1 MLSGLNEYILDGA
14 ISPKEMKEKNTVA
27 VQMLM
32 DGQGNYNGM
41 DLHVGGTV
49 RVKVPVSQDVPDE
62 VLRFQEGEEWY
73 QEKEFTISALVSRS
87 MGKNQYFIGD
97 SDGANLGIIM
107 SNEQMQQNFG
117 VQGYTSISAD
127 KKEGAD
133 GEAVKKEIL
142 RCTSGIPRCLLQDYT
157 TAIDRQNRFLEQ
169 KMVFFYGIAVI
180 LLLISLFHIMNSISY
195 LVISRRR
202 EFGILRAMGITDS
215 GFMKMMVR
223 EGVRYGIYANLFMLL
238 MYVAVRKILLYFMV
252 HINLFLS
259 PHEEVPFSVLAVVL
273 AVNLLV
279 SLTAVILPAR
289 TIVLG
294 NVIEEIGEQ

>member
-1 MLSGLNEYILDGA
+1 
-14 ISPKEMKEKNTVA
+14 
-27 VQMLM
+27 
-32 DGQGNYNGM
+32 
-41 DLHVGGTV
+41 
-49 RVKVPVSQDVPDE
+49 
-62 VLRFQEGEEWY
+62 
-73 QEKEFTISALVSRS
+73 
-87 MGKNQYFIGD
+87 
-97 SDGANLGIIM
+97 
-107 SNEQMQQNFG
+107 
-117 VQGYTSISAD
+117 
-127 KKEGAD
+127 
-133 GEAVKKEIL
+133 
-142 RCTSGIPRCLLQDYT
+142 
-157 TAIDRQNRFLEQ
+157 
-169 KMVFFYGIAVI
+169 MVFFYGIAVI

-223 EGVRYGIYANLFMLL
+223 EGGRYGIYANLFMLL